1 MPQLS
6 RDQVQKFEQDGYL
19 VVRDVFRPVVD
30 LDPVIREYEGVLDRL
45 VVRLFE
51 CGEIASRYEELA
63 FGQRLIAVQRELGR
77 SLVQH
82 FDFSLPKANIKA
94 DTPIWVGEA
103 IFNALSN
110 PRLLDAVE
118 SLVGPEIYLN
128 PIHHVRMKLPEKAF
142 NDKLRGQGSLGTTA
156 WHQDNGVATPD
167 ADPTNMITVWFPLR
181 DTPISSGPLQIVPG
195 SHLSGLITHCP
206 KNQVNVSIPP
216 QLLDDQPMLSVP
228 MKRGDALFLHKL
240 TAHCS
245 LPNLS
250 DDIRWSF
257 DLRYNPVGQPTGRDA
272 FPGFIARSRRAPDS
286 ELHDASE
293 WANSWFEARRRLA
306 ANGIPKAFNR
316 WDANAELCA

>member
-1 MPQLS
+1 MPELS
-6 RDQVQKFEQDGYL
+6 QEQVRQFEADGYL
-19 VVRDVFRPVVD
+19 VVKDVFRPEED

-45 VVRLFE
+45 AGRLFE
-51 CGEIASRYEELA
+51 DGEITSRYEELP
-63 FGQRLIAVQRELGR
+63 FSKRLIAVQRELGR

-128 PIHHVRMKLPEKAF
+128 PVHHVRMKLPEKAF
-142 NDKLRGQGSLGTTA
+142 NEKLRGEGQLGTTA
-156 WHQDNGVATPD
+156 WHQDNGVVTPD
-167 ADPTNMITVWFPLR
+167 ADPTNMITVWFPLW
-181 DTPISSGPLQIVPG
+181 DTPISSGPLQIVPK

-206 KNQVNVSIPP
+206 RHQVNVSIPP
-216 QLLDDQPMLSVP
+216 QLLDDKPMLSVP

-245 LPNLS
+245 LPNRS

-257 DLRYNPVGQPTGRDA
+257 DLRYNPIGQPTGRDA
-272 FPGFIARSRRAPDS
+272 FPGFIARSRRSPES
-286 ELHDASE
+286 ELHDAGE
-293 WANSWFEARRRLA
+293 WAERWFETRRRLA